1 MQSVIKVN
9 YGPQV
14 YNIQNSKGFSLS
26 IISSKVTAT
35 LQNQAKR
42 LYLQDKTS
50 FLANQPTV
58 HIGGDSREGGAF
70 GAKQKCSKCW
80 IILCKKFFIDMLPF
94 NFFILRWVGKNWSA
108 TIWLRRAF
116 LLRYYCFCVLFLPV
130 CSCEI

>member
-9 YGPQV
+9 DVPQV
-14 YNIQNSKGFSLS
+14 YNIQNSKGFSFS

-58 HIGGDSREGGAF
+58 HIGGDSRGRHLASN
-70 GAKQKCSKCW
+70 K
-80 IILCKKFFIDMLPF
+80 
-94 NFFILRWVGKNWSA
+94 SA
-108 TIWLRRAF
+108 QSA
-116 LLRYYCFCVLFLPV
+116 
-130 CSCEI
+130 E